1 MLEVVALGGLGEFG
15 MNMLAL
21 TWGETTIVVDAGVM
35 FPDPELLGVDRI
47 IPDLTYLQQKGRAA
61 ALVLTHGHEDHIG
74 GVPHVLALV
83 DGPIY
88 GTPLTLAM
96 VEPKLEEHGI
106 DGRELIAVKPHDR
119 VTVGP
124 FEIEFIRVTH
134 SIPDC
139 VALAIHTPAGVIVHT
154 GDFKID
160 QTPLDGEHFDVHR
173 FAQLGSEGVL
183 ALFADSTNIDRRG
196 FTGSER
202 EVVDAF
208 EEVFTSAP
216 GKLIVAAFASSIYRM
231 QILVDLAAQFDRK
244 VAFIGRGMIRNSE
257 IAQRLGYLRIPAGVQ
272 IRDSQV
278 GDYPAQDV
286 LCLSTGS
293 QGEPM
298 SALSRIAIDDHRHV
312 KVGPDDTVVLS
323 ARSIPGNEK
332 AIGRVINHL
341 ARRGAEV
348 IYEGIKH
355 VHVSGH
361 GSEEELKLM
370 LSLVKPRFFIPVHG
384 EYRQLSQHGRVAARV
399 FEGRDP
405 RPEILLAENGDILQF
420 DVDGARIAGK
430 APVGRILIDDTR
442 TGEVGDEVL
451 RDRRHLAED
460 GLVVPVVAINKQTGM
475 LEGVPDIITRGF
487 VMENSAGAAR
497 GRRAPAGRGRRSGQP
512 RGAHRSGADQ
522 GEAARR
528 AAPLLSETF
537 GTTAVRAARHH
548 GDLTREWIDGFA
560 PGQRIRR
567 RGAVRGRAA
576 SGSSRS
582 PATSRATRSGS
593 SAPARMPT
601 PPTSPGG
608 SARSSPSCRFSCSA
622 TRPTSV
628 RRRW

>member
-1 MLEVVALGGLGEFG
+1 MRQLPTAAASHPGICRRRLGPLSSMLEIVPLGGLGEFG

-21 TWGETTIVVDAGVM
+21 SWNQTTIVVDAGVM
-35 FPDPELLGVDRI
+35 FPDSDLLGVDRI
-47 IPDLTYLQQKGRAA
+47 IPDLTYLQQKGRVA

-74 GVPHVLALV
+74 GVPHIVPLL
-83 DGPIY
+83 DGPIF
-88 GTPLTLAM
+88 GTPLTLAL
-96 VEPKLEEHGI
+96 VEPKLRAHELERQAQLVVVRPHEH
-106 DGRELIAVKPHDR
+106 VQ
-119 VTVGP
+119 VGP
-124 FEIEFIRVTH
+124 FDIEFIRVTH
-134 SIPDC
+134 SMPDC
-139 VALAIHTPAGVIVHT
+139 VALAIRTPAGVVVHT
-154 GDFKID
+154 GAFKID
-160 QTPLDGEHFDVHR
+160 QTPIDGQHFDVHR
-173 FAQLGSEGVL
+173 LAALGSEGVL
-183 ALFADSTNIDRRG
+183 ALLADSTNIDRRG

-244 VAFIGRGMIRNSE
+244 VAFVGRGMMRNSE
-257 IAQRLGYLRIPAGVQ
+257 IAQRLGSLRVPTGVQ
-272 IRDSQV
+272 IRDPQV

-286 LCLSTGS
+286 LCLSTGT

-341 ARRGAEV
+341 ARRGADV

-370 LSLVKPRFFIPVHG
+370 LSLVKPRYFVPIHG
-384 EYRQLSQHGRVAARV
+384 EYRQLSQHKRIAERV

-405 RPEILLAENGDILQF
+405 RPEILLAENGDIMQF
-420 DVDGARIAGK
+420 DVDGARISGK

-460 GLVVPVVAINKQTGM
+460 GLVVPVVAINKQTGL
-475 LEGVPDIITRGF
+475 LEGIPDIVTRGF
-487 VMENSAGAAR
+487 VMENSQSLLADASKMLAEVVEQASIEERTDQGLIKEKLR
-497 GRRAPAGRGRRSGQP
+497 VELRRFFRKRSGRRPFVLP
-512 RGAHRSGADQ
+512 VIM
-522 GEAARR
+522 E
-528 AAPLLSETF
+528 
-537 GTTAVRAARHH
+537 
-548 GDLTREWIDGFA
+548 I
-560 PGQRIRR
+560 
-567 RGAVRGRAA
+567 
-576 SGSSRS
+576 
-582 PATSRATRSGS
+582 
-593 SAPARMPT
+593 
-601 PPTSPGG
+601 
-608 SARSSPSCRFSCSA
+608 
-622 TRPTSV
+622 
-628 RRRW
+628 